1 LNLLL
6 HQLYAHI
13 LPDLEWVEK
22 KYHDRPVVVIGVH
35 SAAKFNNEQEAEN
48 IGEAV
53 GRYEI
58 SHPVVVDKGM
68 AIWQSYDVSGWP
80 TLVVI
85 DPKGNVVSS
94 RARASAKT
102 WTMSSACC

>member
-1 LNLLL
+1 M
-6 HQLYAHI
+6 HM
-13 LPDLEWVEK
+13 LPDLKWVEK
-22 KYHDRPVVVIGVH
+22 KYHDRPVMVIGVH
-35 SAAKFNNEQEAEN
+35 SAKFNNEQEAEN
-48 IGEAV
+48 IREAI

-85 DPKGNVVSS
+85 DPTGNVIYQ
-94 RARASAKT
+94 
-102 WTMSSACC
+102 